1 MLELVKKIVESLV
14 DNPDEIDVKEVDGET
29 STIIQIKV
37 TQSDIGKVIG
47 KQGRIIEAIRTLS
60 KAIGA
65 IGGKS
70 KRNYMIEMVEDAP
83 RYKDKED

>member
-14 DNPDEIDVKEVDGET
+14 DNPEGIDVKEVEGET

-60 KAIGA
+60 KAIG
-65 IGGKS
+65 GKS

-83 RYKDKED
+83 RYINKED